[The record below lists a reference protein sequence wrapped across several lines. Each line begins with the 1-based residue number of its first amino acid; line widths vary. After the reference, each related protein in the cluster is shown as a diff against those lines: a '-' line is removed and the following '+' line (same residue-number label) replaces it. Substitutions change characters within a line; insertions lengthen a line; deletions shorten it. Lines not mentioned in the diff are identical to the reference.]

1 MPFCAESKVLI
12 QGITGVLGQIQAER
26 MVRYG
31 TRIVAG
37 VTPGRGGS
45 TLAIPDPLPVF
56 DLVEQAIAQVGS
68 IDVSVLFVSPYSVL
82 DAGLEAIAAGIRQLV
97 LISEGVP
104 PLDMVSLLRVAEQTD
119 TTVIGPNS
127 PGVIVPAEILLG
139 IHPPAFYTPGSVG
152 VISRSGTLTF
162 EVALALTQAGLGQS
176 VCVGI
181 GGDPIVGSSFPQWL
195 QLLEEDE
202 RTQAIVLV
210 GEIGGSAEEEAAY
223 YIEEAIEKP
232 VIAYI
237 AGITAPSGQRMGHA
251 GAVINPAEDQ
261 ILARALS
268 PDHTMN
274 PYSPE
279 VLISTLK
286 GTDSLLGRGTAQHKI
301 ALFQEL
307 EIPVADRPSQIPSLL
322 RAFVN

>member
-1 MPFCAESKVLI
+1 
-12 QGITGVLGQIQAER
+12 
-26 MVRYG
+26 
-31 TRIVAG
+31 
-37 VTPGRGGS
+37 
-45 TLAIPDPLPVF
+45 VF
-56 DLVEQAIAQVGS
+56 DLVEQAVAQVGS

-152 VISRSGTLTF
+152 VISRSGTLTI

-279 VLISTLK
+279 VLISTLN